1 METDPKRVESGSCF
15 WETGSEG
22 EQEWGKRWLLIV
34 IMATISHWW
43 TEGRRR
49 RRQRMRWLDGIASSM
64 DTNLSKLWEIVKD
77 REAWRA
83 AVHEIAKSQTR
94 VSDWITHNSVSYT
107 WDPQCG
113 KVGGV
118 FCQGVWDSVFTGT
131 VALIP
136 KPSPNPSL
144 TLTLALALAPDL
156 NLTLTLALSIT
167 ITLNRNL
174 TLALALTVTLT
185 SAWVPL

>member
-77 REAWRA
+77 REAWQA
-83 AVHEIAKSQTR
+83 LVHGVAKSWTR
-94 VSDWITHNSVSYT
+94 LSHGTTATNVDLIIKVFWFGNWRARQLRNFVSYVHT
-107 WDPQCG
+107 LKERQSQNLIWAFD
-113 KVGGV
+113 V
-118 FCQGVWDSVFTGT
+118 F
-131 VALIP
+131 
-136 KPSPNPSL
+136 
-144 TLTLALALAPDL
+144 
-156 NLTLTLALSIT
+156 
-167 ITLNRNL
+167 
-174 TLALALTVTLT
+174 
-185 SAWVPL
+185 SAIAWPP